1 MSTSRLATII
11 FYVKHRSSKLPVRCP
26 FDKKKRENFKPLH
39 NGDELQSFEKKPD
52 TNFLTRLVKSS
63 MFVIIPCCALIICK

>member
-39 NGDELQSFEKKPD
+39 NGVELQSFEKKPD
-52 TNFLTRLVKSS
+52 TNF
-63 MFVIIPCCALIICK
+63 